1 MSMSTQHGGGNRK
14 PSTKPVAGAKP
25 KQGGDDDP
33 ELNELEELE
42 SAPPDEPDADP
53 DADSV
58 ADVGDAAASTTRQ
71 RVAKK
76 AAETAE
82 KPRAKASP
90 RKSAPARTGAG
101 TGKAGSRPGSRPAGT
116 KAAVGRRVAPVKVQQ
131 DRNWG
136 PIALFGVVGLVAV
149 AIIGFAGYQVYMNGL
164 TWQQR
169 ADKING
175 IIDYH
180 KTDPK
185 SLEYEQH
192 TWGPIKYKYNPPS
205 GGTHN
210 PNWMRCLGDVYPAP
224 IAQEHA
230 VHSEE
235 HGAVWITYNPSLPAD
250 QVEQLAKKVRGNDY
264 MLMSPYPNLDSPIS
278 LQTWGY
284 RLKVDKASD
293 GRIDDFI
300 KTLKQKSA
308 FEQGATCSSG
318 NMITETGTTP
328 RDLGKD
334 DPNAQANMGNDGG
347 ANSGANTGATTAP
360 TAGAG
365 G

>member
-14 PSTKPVAGAKP
+14 PSTRPVAGAKP
-25 KQGGDDDP
+25 KVD
-33 ELNELEELE
+33 EEELDTTPDLDTSPDLDTTPSDE
-42 SAPPDEPDADP
+42 SSSEGSSDSPPVRTSPAR
-53 DADSV
+53 AR
-58 ADVGDAAASTTRQ
+58 AAKAAAS
-71 RVAKK
+71 ASS
-76 AAETAE
+76 ASSA

-90 RKSAPARTGAG
+90 RKSAPTRSGASSSKATAAR
-101 TGKAGSRPGSRPAGT
+101 GSGP
-116 KAAVGRRVAPVKVQQ
+116 KGRRVAPVKVQQ

-136 PIALFGVVGLVAV
+136 PIALFTAVAV
-149 AIIGFAGYQVYMNGL
+149 VAVGIIGFAGYQVYQNGL
-164 TWQQR
+164 TWQEK
-169 ADKING
+169 ADRING

-180 KTDPK
+180 KTDPT
-185 SLEYEQH
+185 SLEYQQH
-192 TWGPIKYKYNPPS
+192 TWGPIKYKYNPPV

-210 PNWMRCLGDVYPAP
+210 PNWQRCLGDVYTAP
-224 IAQEHA
+224 IASEHA

-250 QVEQLAKKVRGNDY
+250 QVETLAKKVRGNDY
-264 MLMSPYPNLDSPIS
+264 MLMSPFPNLDAPIS
-278 LQTWGY
+278 VQTWGY
-284 RLKVDKASD
+284 QLKVQNAND

-300 KTLKQKSA
+300 KTLKQKAA

-334 DPNAQANMGNDGG
+334 DPNAQTNMGNDGG
-347 ANSGANTGATTAP
+347 ANSGQNTGS
-360 TAGAG
+360 GANPGNGTG